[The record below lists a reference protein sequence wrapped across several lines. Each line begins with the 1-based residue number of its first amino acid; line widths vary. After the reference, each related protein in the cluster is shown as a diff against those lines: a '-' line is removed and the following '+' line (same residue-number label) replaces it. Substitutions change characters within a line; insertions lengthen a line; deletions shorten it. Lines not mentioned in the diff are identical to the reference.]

1 MRGRISDQDLTDYAL
16 NELQPEERLYI
27 ESILA
32 VSEECRN
39 DIYEMIEMSQLLEE
53 GFEREEA
60 KLPAMLTGEQRSMLL
75 SEPRGS
81 NPFQKAAAVLG
92 LAACTA
98 FAITQPGLW
107 NVEEHAGTMA
117 NVSTQMTKMVAQA
130 VGPDSAEFNTSFAT
144 LRSFAE
150 DSRNWLPSEVS
161 SDALTICTPP
171 SWLEQAQMTAFSEV
185 NQ

>member
-60 KLPAMLTGEQRSMLL
+60 KLPAMLTGEQRLKLL
-75 SEPRGS
+75 AEPRGP

-92 LAACTA
+92 LAACAA
-98 FAITQPGLW
+98 FVITQPGSW

-117 NVSTQMTKMVAQA
+117 NVSTQVTKIVAQA
-130 VGPDSAEFNTSFAT
+130 VRPEGREFTTSFAT

-150 DSRNWLPSEVS
+150 DPAKWLPADVRSEAS
-161 SDALTICTPP
+161 TICTPP